1 MKKQNQLL
9 TATFAAAILATV
21 PMQATT
27 EAAVVF
33 PDVKADSTHFG
44 PIHALA
50 QVGVVSGFPDGTY
63 RPSVAVTR
71 GQAAKILAGVLQL
84 NTQNVQNPQ
93 YTDVA
98 TTNEYYG
105 AIAALTQAGIIS
117 GFEDGTYRP
126 NATITRGHM
135 AKMIVEGLRLQS
147 AGGESSFTDVPATH
161 QYKAYVDALFTYG
174 ITKGQPDGSAT
185 FGVNNMVTR
194 GQLATFIARAK
205 EAMQQPQPQPEPE
218 SFSLTVLHQND
229 LHANLNNIA
238 RTVTAVNEQRAEND
252 NTLLLHAGD
261 VFSGTLYFT
270 EYRGQADVTF
280 LNMMGVDAFTFGN
293 HEFDLGS
300 SSDGHQALAEL
311 IDSAQF
317 PIVSSNV
324 DFSKDE
330 ALADFQTRTI
340 SDNPQDGRVY
350 DAIIKTID
358 GEKVGIFGLTTA
370 ETVDISSPGP
380 VAFENYLQKAEA
392 TVKALQAQGIN
403 KIIALTHIG
412 YDDNPAVDNDQ
423 QLAMRVDGI
432 DVIVGGHT
440 HTQLDEPV
448 VIDED
453 EAGDEKEP
461 TVIVQAYQYNEYLG
475 KLDVTFDEDGI
486 VDTVAGELL
495 AIAEYDEDEE
505 AKEALAVFRE
515 RIEELQQQQIGATA
529 TAAFVNPR
537 TSNSGNTAGTSVRNS
552 ETALGNLI
560 SAGMLQKAKQFAPNV
575 VMALQNG
582 GGIRQPIDAG
592 PITVGE
598 IINVLPFGNTLA
610 TMQVTGAELKQA
622 FEHSLKEYPK
632 ESGGFLHVAG
642 GRITVDLEKPVGSR
656 VQKIEYNNNG
666 TWVMVQP
673 SSTYTIATNAFTAKG
688 GDGFP
693 MFAKAY
699 EEGRVTDLGL
709 SDWET
714 FAEYIAAQKTVTPTL
729 RNYYVKPQT
738 QPTPVPVPPVSGGGG
753 NTTPP
758 TPTAKALDMTI
769 MHQNDT
775 HARLDAVARTVTAVK
790 EVRAAKK
797 NTLLLHAGDVFSGTL
812 YFTEFYGQADVE
824 FMNMMGVDAFTLG
837 NHEFDLGA
845 LPTKNKSLADFLKA
859 MEFPI
864 VSANVDASKDE
875 HLSPLQSRTVTA
887 SPTDGRIYDAI
898 IKSVDGEKV
907 GIFGLTTSETVDI
920 SSPGTVAFENYIEAA
935 KATVTKLQAQG
946 VNKIIALTHIG
957 YDDNANVDNDQQ
969 LAKLVAG
976 IDVIVGGHTHTKLEM
991 PVVVA
996 TANDA
1001 DDEPTIIVQAYQ
1013 HNDFLGTLDVSFDAK
1028 GVITKH
1034 SGTLI
1039 ALTGTETATLPK
1051 EDEAAKAALQK
1062 YKAQVDEISQDRI
1075 GVTLAN
1081 ALANPRLSDPSSE
1094 SVRANET
1101 ILGNLITEGMLEKAQ
1116 SLNPNVVLAF
1126 QNGGGIRAPIDV
1138 GDVTVGEV
1146 ISVLPF
1152 GNTLAFA
1159 QVTGTELYKTFEH
1172 ALKELP
1178 KESGGFLHVAGGR
1191 VTYDASKPVGSRV
1204 VSIEVLVDGE
1214 YELLPNSDAT
1224 YMVAT
1229 NAFTAKGGDGFTDLG
1244 NAYADG
1250 RVQDLGLSDWEN
1262 FRDYLVREKDR
1273 IPTEVR
1279 GTLVPVKVVTAE
1291 ELAQLGDYSGDVI
1304 IEDTAAALAQIDGLT
1319 VDGNVTIRS
1328 TTAGNVTINNA
1339 TISGDLNITAV
1350 DGEVTLNNVEVAG
1363 DTIR

>member
-1 MKKQNQLL
+1 MEKQNQLL
-9 TATFAAAILATV
+9 TATFAAAILATA

-50 QVGVVSGFPDGTY
+50 QAGIISGFPDGTY

-93 YTDVA
+93 YKDVA

-161 QYKAYVDALFTYG
+161 QYKTYVDALFAYG

-261 VFSGTLYFT
+261 MFSGTLYFT

-300 SSDGHQALAEL
+300 SSDGHKALAEL

-324 DFSKDE
+324 DLSKDE
-330 ALADFQTRTI
+330 ALTDFQTRTI

-370 ETVDISSPGP
+370 ETVDISSPGS

-432 DVIVGGHT
+432 DVIVGGHS

-475 KLDVTFDEDGI
+475 KLDVTFDEDGV

-505 AKEALAVFRE
+505 AKEALAVFKE
-515 RIEELQQQQIGATA
+515 RIEEIQQQQIGATA

-537 TSNSGNTAGTSVRNS
+537 TSDSGNTAGTSVRNS

-560 SAGMLQKAKQFAPNV
+560 TAGMLQKAKQFAPNV

-610 TMQVTGAELKQA
+610 TMQVTGAELKEA
-622 FEHSLKEYPK
+622 FEHSWKEYPN

-642 GRITVDLEKPVGSR
+642 GRITVDAEKPAGSR

-666 TWVMVQP
+666 TWVEVQP

-688 GDGFP
+688 GDGFT

-714 FAEYIAAQKTVTPTL
+714 FAEYVAAQKTVTPTL
-729 RNYYVKPQT
+729 YNYYAKPQT
-738 QPTPVPVPPVSGGGG
+738 QPTPVPVLPVPGGGGGG

-775 HARLDAVARTVTAVK
+775 HARLDAVAKTVTTVK

-812 YFTEFYGQADVE
+812 YFNEFYGQADVA
-824 FMNMMGVDAFTLG
+824 FMNLMGVDAFVLG
-837 NHEFDLGA
+837 NHEFDLGSSA
-845 LPTKNKSLADFLKA
+845 TGHKGLADFLKA
-859 MEFPI
+859 ATFPT
-864 VSANVDASKDE
+864 VAANVDASKDE
-875 HLSPLQSRTVTA
+875 HIAPLQSRTVTA
-887 SPTDGRIYDAI
+887 SPTDGRIYDAVI
-898 IKSVDGEKV
+898 QTIDGEKV
-907 GIFGLTTSETVDI
+907 GIFGLTTSETADI
-920 SSPGTVAFENYIEAA
+920 SSPGSIAFENYIEAA

-957 YDDNANVDNDQQ
+957 YDDNASIDNDQQ

-976 IDVIVGGHTHTKLEM
+976 IDIIVGGHTHTQLDV
-991 PVVVA
+991 PVAVA
-996 TANDA
+996 AANDA

-1034 SGTLI
+1034 NGQLLPI
-1039 ALTGTETATLPK
+1039 AERA
-1051 EDEAAKAALQK
+1051 EDAQAKALLESYQAR
-1062 YKAQVDEISQDRI
+1062 VNEIANEPI

-1081 ALANPRLSDPSSE
+1081 ALPNPRLSDPSPE

-1101 ILGNLITEGMLEKAQ
+1101 ILGNLITEGMLLKAQ

-1126 QNGGGIRAPIDV
+1126 QNGGGIRAPINA
-1138 GDVTVGEV
+1138 GEVTVGEV

-1152 GNTLAFA
+1152 GNTLALA
-1159 QVTGTELYKTFEH
+1159 NVTGEELYKTFEH

-1204 VSIEVLVDGE
+1204 VSIELLVDGE
-1214 YELLPNSDAT
+1214 YELLPNSDVT

-1279 GTLVPVKVVTAE
+1279 GTLVPVKVVTAD

-1304 IEDTAAALAQIDGLT
+1304 IEDTVEALAQIDGLT

-1339 TISGDLNITAV
+1339 TISGDLNMTAV